1 MLSRGALGLASPRTR
16 RGLALTWA
24 VLFTLSLLLQYATFA
39 FAPAALAVHDEGLFE
54 LDGNTIAGDA
64 AAPIGPADDWD
75 SHPGATGNAF
85 IFKTDPLSQT
95 NDNIFTGGGSK
106 DQQPISAWAW
116 KTGSVPDKDNIEHA
130 FAAAY
135 QKNGHTFVYYG
146 LDRYANN
153 GDAFT
158 GFWFFKGKVG
168 PAAGGSF
175 SGAHQVGDLLVLSN
189 FTNGGAVA
197 TIQLFEWVGSG
208 GSDGSL
214 NLVADG
220 KKCTD
225 APAVDKACAVTNSD
239 DINPSWNFDDKAVA
253 GTNNLIPPE
262 SFFEGGIDL
271 DKLFDG
277 NAPCFSS
284 FFAETRSS
292 QSVTATLKDFSGGS
306 FDTCVPPKITTKVSD
321 SSIDIGG
328 SVTDT
333 ATLSGNDGP
342 ASGTVDFFVCGPKDV
357 ATACASGGTKVGGS
371 VDVDPTPTGGT
382 ATSAAFTPTGAG
394 WYCFRAVYTPDAD
407 SQYLT
412 GSHTNATSECVQV
425 HGAGIA
431 ITKTANPEG
440 PVSAGDDIGFDIT
453 VTSVGDGT
461 AVNVVATDELPGD
474 GWTIGDPTG
483 DTTGVACTFDAGILT
498 CTDASMASG
507 DSFKVHVSRSTTSA
521 DCGTVENTASVS
533 AENDGTDKATASV
546 DVVCPDIAVVKSA
559 ETGVIRVGQDA
570 VFTITVSNVGAGDA
584 RDVVVT
590 DDLPGG
596 LDWSVDN
603 ADCSIAGATLTCNL
617 GDLAAGSDPVVITLT
632 ANTDT
637 PASETDD
644 CGLLDNTASAVSSNE
659 PSDVLDNNSDGAS
672 ITVTCSSALVID
684 KSFTGNTNGTDPDL
698 GVPAAKIGDTLHYSL
713 KYSGAGPLTN
723 AVITDVLPEGLA
735 YVDGSA
741 SGNADFND
749 GTYDE
754 GSRTIIWEAKGVLPD
769 PAKGTVTYDV
779 KVLSTAPDLEQPLVN
794 VASIDSDETQPD
806 SDTASVAVL
815 PPPAA
820 ATATPPLTSTISAEE
835 APGNPGFVLMLI
847 LLVIAGLTLGIGFVT
862 PTPERVRGRDRLG

>member
-1 MLSRGALGLASPRTR
+1 MMSRGALGLASPRTR
-16 RGLALTWA
+16 RGLAVTWA

-54 LDGNTIAGDA
+54 LDGNTVNDGSVAG
-64 AAPIGPADDWD
+64 DDWD

-95 NDNIFTGGGSK
+95 TDDIFTGGGSK

-146 LDRYANN
+146 LDRFANN

-168 PAAGGSF
+168 PAAGGGF
-175 SGAHQVGDLLVLSN
+175 SGSHQVGDLLVLSN
-189 FTNGGAVA
+189 FTNGGAVG

-225 APAVDKACAVTNSD
+225 APAVDKACAVTNQD

-271 DKLFDG
+271 DQLFGG

-292 QSVTATLKDFSGGS
+292 QAVTATLKDFSGGN
-306 FDTCVPPKITTKVSD
+306 FDTCVPPTITTKVSA
-321 SSIDIGG
+321 SSIDQGG

-333 ATLSGNDGP
+333 ATLTGSDGP
-342 ASGTVDFFVCGPKDV
+342 ASGTVDFFVCGPANA
-357 ATACASGGTKVGGS
+357 ATACTSGGTKVGDS
-371 VDVDPTPTGGT
+371 VDVVTNASGGT
-382 ATSAAFTPTGAG
+382 ATSGSFTPTAAG
-394 WYCFRAVYTPDAD
+394 WYCFRAVYNPDAD
-407 SQYLT
+407 SQYLK

-453 VTSVGDGT
+453 VTSTGDGT
-461 AVNVVATDELPGD
+461 AVNVVATDALPGD
-474 GWTIGDPTG
+474 GWTVGAPTG
-483 DTTGVACTFDAGILT
+483 DTAGVTCAIATGTLT
-498 CTDASMASG
+498 CTDDSMASG
-507 DSFKVHVSRSTTSA
+507 DSFKVHVSRSTTAA
-521 DCGTVENTASVS
+521 DCGTIANHASVS
-533 AENDGTDKATASV
+533 AENDGSASADASV
-546 DVVCPDIAVVKSA
+546 VVLCPDIAVVKSA
-559 ETGVIRVGQDA
+559 QTGVIKVGADA
-570 VFTITVSNVGAGDA
+570 VFTISVSNIGKGDA
-584 RDVVVT
+584 HDVVVT

-596 LDWSVDN
+596 LSWSVDN
-603 ADCSIAGATLTCNL
+603 ADCSIVAATLTCNL
-617 GDLAAGSDPVVITLT
+617 GDLAAGADPVVITLT

-659 PSDVLDNNSDGAS
+659 PSDVLGNNQDSAS
-672 ITVTCSSALVID
+672 ITVTCSSALVIA
-684 KSFTGNTNGTDPDL
+684 KSFTGNTGGTDPDL
-698 GVPAAKIGDTLHYSL
+698 HVPAANIGDTLHYSL

-723 AVITDVLPEGLA
+723 AVITDVLPDGLA

-741 SGNADFND
+741 AGNADFND
-749 GTYDE
+749 GTYDS
-754 GSRTIIWEAKGVLPD
+754 GTRTITWLAKGVLPD
-769 PAKGTVTYDV
+769 PASGTVTYDV
-779 KVLSTAPDLEQPLVN
+779 KVLAAAAEGAQPLVN
-794 VASIDSDETQPD
+794 TATIDSAETPPD

-820 ATATPPLTSTISAEE
+820 ATATPPATSTLTPES
-835 APGNPGFVLMLI
+835 APGNPGFALMLI
-847 LLVIAGLTLGIGFVT
+847 LLGVGGLAIGIGFLT
-862 PTPERVRGRDRLG
+862 PTPARVRRRDRLG

>member
-1 MLSRGALGLASPRTR
+1 MMSRGALGLASPRTR

-75 SHPGATGNAF
+75 SHPGSTGSAF

-95 NDNIFTGGGSK
+95 TDDIFTGGGSK
-106 DQQPISAWAW
+106 DQQPIANWSW

-135 QKNGHTFVYYG
+135 QKAGHTFVYYG

-168 PAAGGSF
+168 PVAGGSF
-175 SGAHQVGDLLVLSN
+175 SGSHQVGDLLVLSN
-189 FTNGGAVA
+189 FTNGGSTA

-225 APAVDKACAVTNSD
+225 APAVDKACAVTND
-239 DINPSWNFDDKAVA
+239 DPVNPSWSFDDKGTA
-253 GTNNLIPPE
+253 GADNPIPAD

-271 DKLFDG
+271 DELFDG

-292 QSVTATLKDFSGGS
+292 QAVTATLKDFSGGS
-306 FDTCVPPKITTKVSD
+306 FNTCVPPTITTKVSD
-321 SSIDIGG
+321 SSIDQGG
-328 SVTDT
+328 SITDT
-333 ATLSGNDGP
+333 ATLTGTDGP
-342 ASGTVDFFVCGPKDV
+342 ASGTVDFFVCGPADA
-357 ATACASGGTKVGGS
+357 ATACASGGTKVGDS
-371 VDVDPTPTGGT
+371 VAVDTNADGGT
-382 ATSAAFTPTGAG
+382 ATSGAFAPTAAG

-407 SQYLT
+407 SQYLK

-431 ITKTANPEG
+431 ITKTANPQG

-453 VTSVGDGT
+453 VMSTGDGT
-461 AVNVVATDELPGD
+461 AVDVTATDALPGD
-474 GWTIGDPTG
+474 GWTVGDPTG
-483 DTTGVACTFDAGILT
+483 ATTGVACAIDAGTLT

-507 DSFKVHVSRSTTSA
+507 DSFTVHVSRSTTAA
-521 DCGTVENTASVS
+521 DCGTIENQASVS
-533 AENDGTDKATASV
+533 AGNDGSGDASATV

-559 ETGVIRVGQDA
+559 ETGVIKVGDDA
-570 VFTITVSNVGAGDA
+570 VFTISVSNVGAGDA
-584 RDVVVT
+584 HDVVVT
-590 DDLPGG
+590 DELPGG

-603 ADCSIAGATLTCNL
+603 AACSISGATLTCDL
-617 GDLAAGSDPVVITLT
+617 GDLAAGSDPVVITVT

-637 PASETDD
+637 PASESDD

-659 PSDVLDNNSDGAS
+659 PSDALANNSSSAS

-684 KSFTGNTNGTDPDL
+684 KSLGDTGATDPDL
-698 GVPAAKIGDTLHYSL
+698 GVPAADIGDTLHYSL

-723 AVITDVLPEGLA
+723 AVITDVLPQGLA
-735 YVDGSA
+735 YVDGTA
-741 SGNADFND
+741 AGNTDFND
-749 GTYDE
+749 GTYD
-754 GSRTIIWEAKGVLPD
+754 SATRTITWEAKGVLPD
-769 PAKGTVTYDV
+769 PAKGTVTYDAT
-779 KVLSTAPDLEQPLVN
+779 VLSTAPDFAQPLVN
-794 VASIDSDETQPD
+794 TATIDSDETTPD

-815 PPPAA
+815 APPEE
-820 ATATPPLTSTISAEE
+820 ATATPPATSTILPE
-835 APGNPGFVLMLI
+835 AAPSNPGFALMLI
-847 LLVIAGLTLGIGFVT
+847 LLGVAGLAIAIGFLT
-862 PTPERVRGRDRLG
+862 PTPERVRRRDRLG